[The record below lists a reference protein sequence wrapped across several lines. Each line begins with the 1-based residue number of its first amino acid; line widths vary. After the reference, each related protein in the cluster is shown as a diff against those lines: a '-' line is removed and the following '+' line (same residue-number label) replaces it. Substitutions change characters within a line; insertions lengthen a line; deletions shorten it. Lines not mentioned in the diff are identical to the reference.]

1 MELTA
6 VQPEVST
13 RHGAPYRCHRAQLG
27 CPKNCHLSFRLL
39 FQFHNTLLSGA
50 TDILNHMRTVD
61 PSVLGN
67 IHAIHKKCVQ
77 SRQAAEAEDSEVGA
91 RTQTKSSCSRG
102 LRKLTRG
109 HTLTSE
115 KKYHKSVLTCK
126 SEAIIKYF

>member
-6 VQPEVST
+6 VQPKVST
-13 RHGAPYRCHRAQLG
+13 RHGAPYHCHRAQLG
-27 CPKNCHLSFRLL
+27 CPKNCRLSFRLL

-50 TDILNHMRTVD
+50 ADILNHMRTVD
-61 PSVLGN
+61 PSVVGN
-67 IHAIHKKCVQ
+67 IHAIHKKRVQ
-77 SRQAAEAEDSEVGA
+77 SRQATEADLEVGA
-91 RTQTKSSCSRG
+91 RTQTKNSCSRG

-109 HTLTSE
+109 HNLTSE